1 MDISDK
7 VKELQNE
14 ISNISAE
21 EKMIVARIKEL
32 KSLVEQKKKRED
44 SLSLLKEEEANLMKE
59 LGLL

>member
-7 VKELQNE
+7 VRELQNE